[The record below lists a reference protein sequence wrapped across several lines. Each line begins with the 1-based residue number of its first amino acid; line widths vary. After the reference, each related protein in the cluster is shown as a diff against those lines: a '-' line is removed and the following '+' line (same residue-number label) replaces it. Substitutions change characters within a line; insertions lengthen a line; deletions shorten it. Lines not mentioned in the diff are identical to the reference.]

1 MNPANAVATFPIL
14 QAGWIL
20 LKLRKLLLQT
30 ALYRFAFLQGD
41 AEFVE
46 PRRARQLRF
55 SNAAKRHRCR
65 QTPPRH
71 SSSIALPMSTPSKR
85 VLTMS
90 PTFFPLPISA

>member
-30 ALYRFAFLQGD
+30 GLYRFAFLQGD

-55 SNAAKRHRCR
+55 FNAAKRHRCR

-71 SSSIALPMSTPSKR
+71 SSSIALPMSTPSEKG
-85 VLTMS
+85 S
-90 PTFFPLPISA
+90 DYAPTFFPLPISA